1 MGEGAIG
8 EGVVPV
14 PVPEPFVH
22 RLRVRYAECD
32 LQGIVFNAHYLAY
45 VDHSLTELWRAAF
58 GGYTKMTD
66 RGVDVIVAESHLR
79 FHASAHFDEEVDVA
93 VSIVHLGTTS
103 MIISNRISRAADRVL
118 LADVEMRYVWI
129 AVASGTQP
137 AASGTPVKTPI
148 PEWAREGLAPFTVLE
163 PGAAHDDRTGAAAP

>member
-1 MGEGAIG
+1 VEGA
-8 EGVVPV
+8 V

-103 MIISNRISRAADRVL
+103 MSISNRISRAADRVL

-129 AVASGTQP
+129 AVAP
-137 AASGTPVKTPI
+137 GTPVKTPI
-148 PEWAREGLAPFTVLE
+148 PEWAREGLAPFTVPGSGATLLK
-163 PGAAHDDRTGAAAP
+163 PGATPDDRAGAAST